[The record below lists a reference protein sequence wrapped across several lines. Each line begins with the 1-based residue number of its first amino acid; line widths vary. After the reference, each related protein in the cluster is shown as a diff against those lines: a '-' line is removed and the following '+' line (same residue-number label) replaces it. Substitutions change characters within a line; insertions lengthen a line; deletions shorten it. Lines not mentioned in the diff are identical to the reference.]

1 MGYFSATSDRLTA
14 LAPGESFTSKDVSNI
29 YTSTSDANWL
39 QYNSTVNGNTT
50 YTNNTGSTIYYTKA
64 PLQKSSSS
72 YTVGGGDIIRTISRA
87 KTLENNTQDGLATDF
102 SVYNNNGY
110 RFNAQL
116 YALDQADS
124 ADTLSCPRVTTM
136 HDTPATIQLVTEK
149 YFPTDWDEAEY
160 TIMGNNVPVFTGS
173 VPNLDEEQQL
183 GISLDV
189 TPIVDSDN
197 YTIHVLMRPLLRKFT
212 GWDDYSYNV
221 PVKLNDNSPA
231 VNIPNTMIMPRIEE
245 RTVDTQATC
254 SDNGTIVLGGMIRD
268 EVTVVDDQY
277 PVLGDLPLV
286 GRFFQSKG
294 RTSSKY
300 NLLIFLSC
308 RLVNPDGSPLR
319 ERESRGLPPFK
330 Y

>member
-1 MGYFSATSDRLTA
+1 
-14 LAPGESFTSKDVSNI
+14 
-29 YTSTSDANWL
+29 
-39 QYNSTVNGNTT
+39 
-50 YTNNTGSTIYYTKA
+50 
-64 PLQKSSSS
+64 
-72 YTVGGGDIIRTISRA
+72 
-87 KTLENNTQDGLATDF
+87 
-102 SVYNNNGY
+102 
-110 RFNAQL
+110 
-116 YALDQADS
+116 
-124 ADTLSCPRVTTM
+124 
-136 HDTPATIQLVTEK
+136 
-149 YFPTDWDEAEY
+149 
-160 TIMGNNVPVFTGS
+160 
-173 VPNLDEEQQL
+173 
-183 GISLDV
+183 
-189 TPIVDSDN
+189 
-197 YTIHVLMRPLLRKFT
+197 MRPLLRKFT